1 MYEQRREFLK
11 NLISNNELLG
21 IEIGGLDRPLVIRTE
36 LPEGSEILY
45 ADHLSTVDLKT
56 KYKADPT
63 VNLNALVEVDLVSES
78 DDFANHLNGR
88 LVDYIVA
95 SHVVEHIPNP
105 ISWLKM
111 LFDVLRPGGFVF
123 LVVPDK
129 RFTFDFQRPTT
140 TFGEMLESFLSSKK
154 MPSIK
159 DVFDHHSSAVM
170 IDGSR
175 VWKGL
180 IGKEELV
187 PIASNKDAFKYAD
200 EVYKDGT
207 YHDVHVSIF
216 TPLSFFSIIENLIDT
231 DILMLEIAGFRDT
244 SIDDIE
250 FFVCLKKPHGSVGH
264 VKELCLASLPV
275 LPLHS
280 LASPY
285 MPQVASLSE
294 SLRKITDVHQGFQ
307 NSFVR
312 LEADKQ
318 HQNNQME
325 LLEKELRVS
334 QQVLSRR
341 SVRGLLAAIHFVYLI
356 FSFFRRKGSKIK
368 PD

>member
-1 MYEQRREFLK
+1 MYEQRRQFFN
-11 NLISNNELLG
+11 NLTDNKELLG
-21 IEIGGLDRPLVIRTE
+21 IEIGALDRPLVVRDE
-36 LPEGSEILY
+36 LSEGSEILY
-45 ADHLSTVDLKT
+45 ADHLSTADLKR
-56 KYKADPT
+56 KYEADST
-63 VNLNALVEVDLVSES
+63 VNLNALVEVDIICDTGDLCTSL
-78 DDFANHLNGR
+78 DGR

-105 ISWLKM
+105 IRWFQM

-140 TFGEMLESFLSSKK
+140 TYGEMLESFLANKK

-159 DVFDHHSSAVM
+159 DVFDHYSSAVM

-175 VWKGL
+175 VWNGVL
-180 IGKEELV
+180 GREELV
-187 PIASNKDAFKYAD
+187 PLASNKDALKYAY
-200 EVYKDGT
+200 EVHNNST
-207 YHDVHVSIF
+207 YHDVHISIF
-216 TPLSFFSIIENLIDT
+216 TPLSFFSIIKNLIET
-231 DILMLEIAGFRDT
+231 DILMLEISGFEDT
-244 SIDDIE
+244 SINDIE
-250 FFVCLKKPHGSVGH
+250 FFVCLKKPQDGVDH
-264 VKELCLASLPV
+264 VKEVCLASLPI

-280 LASPY
+280 LTSPY

-341 SVRGLLAAIHFVYLI
+341 SVRGLLAAIHFVCLI
-356 FSFFRRKGSKIK
+356 FSFFRRKGS
-368 PD
+368 